1 MMFFFHHPV
10 AWLVCL
16 AWVVRTV
23 GVTRGL
29 PLVRDLLEGPFD
41 EVPSETV
48 TVIVPARNEER
59 DVTATVESLLSQDYA
74 GVRVVAVDDRSSDG
88 TGSALD
94 AVAAKNPDRVRVIHV
109 TELPPNWLGKTHAMA
124 IGAAQ
129 VTSDFILFTDADVLF
144 HPTALRLAV
153 AEAVRT
159 QADHLVLV
167 PTTIIR
173 RWDEAGLLAFFQIF
187 GMWGVR
193 PWKVSDPKARDAV
206 GVGAFNMV
214 RREAYLKIGGFEALA
229 MQIVEDLALARRVK
243 RAGLRQ
249 RVVFGR
255 GLVSLHWAAGVP
267 GLINVWTKNVFA
279 ALNFHATLVL
289 GGCLWL
295 LAFCIL
301 PFCLVWI
308 PGYTVPAVIVIGC
321 MAWWYHVLSS
331 KSGLSTWNVLLA
343 PFAAALFGFTLLR
356 SMMTTL
362 VHGGVTWRGTF
373 YPLKT
378 LKKHLDPLR

>member
-16 AWVVRTV
+16 AWGVRTV

-29 PLVRDLLEGPFD
+29 PLVQDLLDGPLD
-41 EVPSETV
+41 EVPTETV
-48 TVIVPARNEER
+48 TVVVPARNEER
-59 DVTATVESLLSQDYA
+59 DVRATVESLLAQDYA
-74 GVRVVAVDDRSSDG
+74 GVTVVAVDDRSTDG
-88 TGSALD
+88 TGAVLD
-94 AVAAKNPDRVRVIHV
+94 AVAAEHPERVRLIRV

-124 IGAAQ
+124 VGAAEAS
-129 VTSDFILFTDADVLF
+129 SDFLLFTDADVVF
-144 HPTALRLAV
+144 HPSALRLAV

-159 QADHLVLV
+159 RADHLVVV

-193 PWKVSDPKARDAV
+193 PWKVSDAKARDAV

-229 MQIVEDLALARRVK
+229 MQIVEDIALARRVK
-243 RAGLRQ
+243 RAGLKQ
-249 RVVFGR
+249 YVVFGR

-279 ALNFHATLVL
+279 ALNFYAALVF

-295 LAFCIL
+295 LVFCIL
-301 PFCLVWI
+301 PFCLVWVS
-308 PGYTVPAVIVIGC
+308 GFTVPAAIVIGC
-321 MAWWYHVLSS
+321 MAWWYRILSS

-362 VHGGVTWRGTF
+362 VNGGVTWRGTF
-373 YPLKT
+373 YPLKE
-378 LKKHLDPLR
+378 LRKHLEPLI